1 LILGLDV
8 LIGLAVLSLGAS
20 VINGGLGYGYSS
32 LSIPLALLVVVNRII
47 NPVYVAVEACTNTVM
62 LGFSGRSNIRATFKR
77 VLPLIGALIPGVIV
91 GSLLL
96 STASPAWVR
105 FFVYASILPLILL
118 QASGV
123 RRPIDEER
131 SAAIPFGAGAGVL
144 YAVTTVSGP
153 PIALFWNNQGLVKSE
168 FKAAIA
174 QIRIA
179 ESYVTCLS
187 YYLLGLFTVGTLQLF
202 SWIAPPVIVGIP
214 LGIFTVRRVQVEIF
228 RRICMSFDAWIV
240 GYGFAVVLGTL
251 FHLINVGYAI
261 WAIVLGI
268 DAVLLYRFFKS
279 RTLRARFSI
288 VGKLDPLR
296 RDPAGQVDSSRD
308 ANG

>member
-1 LILGLDV
+1 M
-8 LIGLAVLSLGAS
+8 IGLAVLSLGAS
-20 VINGGLGYGYSS
+20 VVNGGLGYGYSS

-62 LGFSGRSNIRATFKR
+62 LGFSGRSNIRATFRR
-77 VLPLIGALIPGVIV
+77 VLPLIVPLIPGVIV

-123 RRPIDEER
+123 RRPIDAER

-187 YYLLGLFTVGTLQLF
+187 YY
-202 SWIAPPVIVGIP
+202 
-214 LGIFTVRRVQVEIF
+214 
-228 RRICMSFDAWIV
+228 
-240 GYGFAVVLGTL
+240 
-251 FHLINVGYAI
+251 
-261 WAIVLGI
+261 
-268 DAVLLYRFFKS
+268 
-279 RTLRARFSI
+279 
-288 VGKLDPLR
+288 
-296 RDPAGQVDSSRD
+296 
-308 ANG
+308 

>member
-1 LILGLDV
+1 MTFGLDV
-8 LIGLAVLSLGAS
+8 LVGLAVLSLGAS
-20 VINGGLGYGYSS
+20 FVNGGLGYGYSS

-47 NPVYVAVEACTNTVM
+47 NPVYVAVEASTNTVM
-62 LGFSGRSNIRATFKR
+62 LGFSGKANIRATFGR

-96 STASPAWVR
+96 STAAPAWVR
-105 FFVYASILPLILL
+105 FFVYASILPLILI
-118 QASGV
+118 QASGI
-123 RRPIDEER
+123 RHPIDSER
-131 SAAIPFGAGAGVL
+131 RATIPFGAGVGLL
-144 YAVTTVSGP
+144 YSITTVSGP
-153 PIALFWNNQGLVKSE
+153 PIALFWNNQGLASGE

-187 YYLLGLFTVGTLQLF
+187 YFFLGLFTTGTLQLF
-202 SWIAPPVIVGIP
+202 SWIAPPVLIGIP
-214 LGIFTVRRVQVEIF
+214 LGMFAVKHVQVETF

-251 FHLINVGYAI
+251 FHLINIGYAI

-268 DAVLLYRFFKS
+268 DALLLYRFFKS

-288 VGKLDPLR
+288 GQKLEPLR